1 MLGNKH
7 CIKSILSFR
16 TVKVRDIFRSNLV
29 TFENFVFLQLFL
41 WVFILF
47 QEQQLVALNVLQRV
61 HVEYEISASF

>member
-7 CIKSILSFR
+7 CIKSILSFH
-16 TVKVRDIFRSNLV
+16 TVKVRDIFRSNPV
-29 TFENFVFLQLFL
+29 TFENFVFLPLFL

-47 QEQQLVALNVLQRV
+47 QEQQLVALNVSQRV